1 MLNVNNKT
9 GEIFLYGVVG
19 GGMFDDGFT
28 DGDVGAALKELGK
41 KRATVRI
48 NSPGGSADMGI
59 AIYNVLRE
67 HEAGVDTVVDSL
79 AASAASV
86 IALAGENRRSSI
98 GSRWMLH
105 QALTFDIGNSTQL
118 RKTADI
124 LDTYDK
130 SLVEIYSQYMPIGT
144 DVMAILQAETWY
156 TSEEAITAGLATET
170 SPKTDQQA
178 KIASWFRNPP
188 AALLKE
194 IGASMAMG
202 EMELGDRVQVR
213 PGMEHDGMEAG
224 MTGTIEIIGTSALG
238 IKFDGQKDI
247 HKWYVA
253 DELMPMEDEMV
264 NDHGYRY
271 VAKARLA
278 RIR

>member
-59 AIYNVLRE
+59 AIYNVLKE
-67 HEAGVDTVVDSL
+67 HESGVDTVVDSL

-86 IALAGENRRSSI
+86 IALAGENRRSAI

-105 QALTFDIGNSTQL
+105 QALTFDIGNADQL
-118 RKTADI
+118 RKTADV
-124 LDTYDK
+124 LDKYDE
-130 SLVEIYSQYMPIGT
+130 SLVEIYSQYMPTGT
-144 DVMAILQAETWY
+144 DVMAILKAETWY
-156 TSEEAITAGLATET
+156 TTDDAIKAGLATE
-170 SPKTDQQA
+170 SAPKTEQKA
-178 KIASWFRNPP
+178 KLASWFKNPP
-188 AALLKE
+188 AAML
-194 IGASMAMG
+194 
-202 EMELGDRVQVR
+202 Q
-213 PGMEHDGMEAG
+213 EA
-224 MTGTIEIIGTSALG
+224 
-238 IKFDGQKDI
+238 
-247 HKWYVA
+247 
-253 DELMPMEDEMV
+253 
-264 NDHGYRY
+264 NDSGFRY

-278 RIR
+278 RF